1 VVCLAG
7 FAAVDSW
14 DMTASF
20 DHAEDLI
27 QIIFCRTLLVKS
39 KNKNESPRHGRH
51 RGAGPPGAG

>member
-7 FAAVDSW
+7 FAAVDFW

-27 QIIFCRTLLVKS
+27 QIIFCRTLLFFS
-39 KNKNESPRHGRH
+39 RTDS
-51 RGAGPPGAG
+51 GATAG